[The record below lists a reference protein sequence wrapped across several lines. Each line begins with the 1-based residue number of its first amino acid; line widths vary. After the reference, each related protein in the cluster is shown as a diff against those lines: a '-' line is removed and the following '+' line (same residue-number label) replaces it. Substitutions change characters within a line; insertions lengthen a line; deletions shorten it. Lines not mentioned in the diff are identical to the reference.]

1 MTSAPSDLPPDDGGR
16 SRLAPCPDRPNC
28 VSTESADRR
37 HRMRPIPFRG
47 AGELALE
54 RMATVIAAQP
64 RAAVRHREHGW
75 LHAEFRSR
83 LLGYV
88 DDVDVEVDEAAG
100 VLRFRSAS
108 RKGHWDV
115 GVNRRRMK
123 RLAAAFRAAEEGAAR

>member
-1 MTSAPSDLPPDDGGR
+1 MTPAPSDRPSEAARR

-28 VSTESADRR
+28 VSTETTDPR
-37 HRMRPIPFRG
+37 HRMRPLPFRG
-47 AGELALE
+47 AGALALE
-54 RMATVIAAQP
+54 RMATVIAAEP
-64 RAAVRHREHGW
+64 RGSVRHRERGW

-83 LLGYV
+83 VLGYV

-108 RKGHWDV
+108 RFGRWDL

-123 RLAAAFRAAEEGAAR
+123 RLARAFREAEEVG

>member
-1 MTSAPSDLPPDDGGR
+1 
-16 SRLAPCPDRPNC
+16 
-28 VSTESADRR
+28 
-37 HRMRPIPFRG
+37 MRPIPFRG

-64 RAAVRHREHGW
+64 RATLRHRERGW

-83 LLGYV
+83 LFGYV
-88 DDVDVEVDEAAG
+88 DDVDLEVDEAAS

-108 RKGHWDV
+108 RLGHWDL

-123 RLAAAFRAAEEGAAR
+123 RLAAAFREAEEGTAP

>member
-1 MTSAPSDLPPDDGGR
+1 MASTPADEPTAAPRR

-28 VSTESADRR
+28 VSTEATDRR

-47 AGELALE
+47 ACELALE
-54 RMATVIAAQP
+54 RMATVIASQP
-64 RAAVRHREHGW
+64 RATVRHRERGW

-83 LLGYV
+83 WLGYV
-88 DDVDVEVDEAAG
+88 DDLDVEVDEAAS

-108 RKGHWDV
+108 RLGHWDL

-123 RLAAAFRAAEEGAAR
+123 RLARAFRDAEEGAAP

>member
-1 MTSAPSDLPPDDGGR
+1 MPSAPADRPAGDARR

-28 VSTESADRR
+28 VSTEATDRR

-64 RAAVRHREHGW
+64 RATLRHRERGW

-83 LLGYV
+83 WLGYV

-108 RKGHWDV
+108 RLGHWDL
-115 GVNRRRMK
+115 GVNRRRMT
-123 RLAAAFRAAEEGAAR
+123 RLARAFVT

>member
-1 MTSAPSDLPPDDGGR
+1 MTTTPADPPAADAPR

-28 VSTESADRR
+28 VSTEATDRR

-64 RAAVRHREHGW
+64 RAAVRHRERGW

-83 LLGYV
+83 WLGYV
-88 DDVDVEVDEAAG
+88 DDVDVEVDEAGG

-108 RKGHWDV
+108 RLGHWDL

-123 RLAAAFRAAEEGAAR
+123 RLARAFHEAEEGAAR

>member
-1 MTSAPSDLPPDDGGR
+1 MASSSAEPPAGAARR

-28 VSTESADRR
+28 VSTEATDRR

-47 AGELALE
+47 ASELALE

-64 RAAVRHREHGW
+64 RATVRHRERGW

-83 LLGYV
+83 WLGYV
-88 DDVDVEVDEAAG
+88 DDVDVEVDDASG

-108 RKGHWDV
+108 RLGHWDL

-123 RLAAAFRAAEEGAAR
+123 RLARAFRDAEGAGS

>member
-1 MTSAPSDLPPDDGGR
+1 M
-16 SRLAPCPDRPNC
+16 
-28 VSTESADRR
+28 E
-37 HRMRPIPFRG
+37 PIPFRG

-54 RMATVIAAQP
+54 RMAQVIAAQP
-64 RAAVRHREHGW
+64 RARVRHREPGW

-83 LLGYV
+83 TFGYV

-108 RKGHWDV
+108 RLGHWDV

-123 RLAAAFRAAEEGAAR
+123 RLARAFRAAEERTGA

>member
-1 MTSAPSDLPPDDGGR
+1 MTSAPADPAAGDAPR

-28 VSTESADRR
+28 VSTEATDRR

-64 RAAVRHREHGW
+64 RAAVRHRERGW

-83 LLGYV
+83 WLSYV
-88 DDVDVEVDEAAG
+88 DDVDVEVDEAGG

-108 RKGHWDV
+108 RLGHWDL

-123 RLAAAFRAAEEGAAR
+123 RLARAFREAEEGAGS

>member
-1 MTSAPSDLPPDDGGR
+1 MTSAPSDRPPEAARR

-28 VSTESADRR
+28 VSTESSDPR

-64 RAAVRHREHGW
+64 RAAVRHRERGW
-75 LHAEFRSR
+75 LHAEFGSR
-83 LLGYV
+83 VLGYV
-88 DDVDVEVDEAAG
+88 DDVDVDVDEAAG

-108 RKGHWDV
+108 RLGHWDL

-123 RLAAAFRAAEEGAAR
+123 RLARAFREAEEGAGR